1 MKRYMIMSSFA
12 LTYLAAGCLLA
23 ACVNEQDGTEQ
34 DRQHVEESV
43 STDASDLKVV
53 SVPKASSEPAAAS
66 KAVEGKVS
74 LGPGLQRLADL
85 SMQDLGST
93 MGVGQE
99 EIEVVQ
105 ADYVTWPDS
114 SMGCPQPG
122 YQYMQVLTNGSRIR
136 LRANN
141 RVYQYHSG
149 GNRQPFLCENPS
161 TTEPPLY
168 APGET

>member
-1 MKRYMIMSSFA
+1 MKRNMFKPGFVVA
-12 LTYLAAGCLLA
+12 FTAVGCLLA
-23 ACVNEQDGTEQ
+23 ACVNGQDGQ
-34 DRQHVEESV
+34 VVEESV
-43 STDASDLKVV
+43 SADASDLKVV
-53 SVPKASSEPAAAS
+53 SVPKASGEAGAVS
-66 KAVEGKVS
+66 KTVEEKVS

-85 SMQDLGST
+85 SMQHLGST
-93 MGVGQE
+93 MGVEQA

-114 SMGCPQPG
+114 SIGCPQPG

-136 LRANN
+136 LRANKQ
-141 RVYQYHSG
+141 VYQYHSG

-161 TTEPPLY
+161 ATEPVPY